1 MKPLG
6 LKVDMLKYDGRRRE
20 ENRDFRINLKIK
32 TNDCDGDDSCDAC
45 RK

>member
-1 MKPLG
+1 MS
-6 LKVDMLKYDGRRRE
+6 KYDGQRRRD
-20 ENRDFRINLKIK
+20 ENCDFRINLNIK